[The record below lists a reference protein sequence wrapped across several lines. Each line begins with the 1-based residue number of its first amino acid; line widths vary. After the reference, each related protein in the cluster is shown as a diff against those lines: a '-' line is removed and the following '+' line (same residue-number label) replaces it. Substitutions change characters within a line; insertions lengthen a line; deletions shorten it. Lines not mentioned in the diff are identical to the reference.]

1 MAGTR
6 ATLAGGLARHVEFS
20 NLFGRTPQA
29 FARELRRAR
38 LRAVAAH
45 FPLSDFADQPQ
56 RIIAVARAAGVRD
69 VGVSWIAR
77 ERRLFIDA
85 VDVDRAAAA
94 LNAACPVLQRAGLR
108 LHYHIHGYEFAPG
121 AGGTLLD
128 DLLAKVP
135 SGCLEVELDVFWAAY
150 GGADPVALLR
160 RLGGRVTMLHLKDI
174 SPGAGAPRPF
184 NPDADNPPLGTGRI
198 DMPEVLRVA
207 REQGV
212 RWYILEDETGDAMA
226 RLPAA
231 LRYLRAPA
239 APR

>member
-1 MAGTR
+1 
-6 ATLAGGLARHVEFS
+6 
-20 NLFGRTPQA
+20 
-29 FARELRRAR
+29 
-38 LRAVAAH
+38 
-45 FPLSDFADQPQ
+45 
-56 RIIAVARAAGVRD
+56 
-69 VGVSWIAR
+69 
-77 ERRLFIDA
+77 
-85 VDVDRAAAA
+85 
-94 LNAACPVLQRAGLR
+94 
-108 LHYHIHGYEFAPG
+108 
-121 AGGTLLD
+121 LLD
-128 DLLAKVP
+128 DLLAKVS
-135 SGCLEVELDVFWAAY
+135 SGCIEVELDVFWAAY